1 MAKFRDTAKEFARIA
16 FPYFRGSDRLWG
28 RGLLLVVIALQL
40 FQVWLNVR
48 FNAWYNTFYTALQDK
63 NWEVFL
69 YQFGVFTVLAVFFIV
84 TAVYQLY
91 LQQWL
96 QIRWRGW
103 LTEAYLGR
111 WLADGTHYRMRL
123 KGDSADNPDQRIAE
137 DIRLFVNATLDIGIA
152 LLGSV
157 VTLISFI
164 VILWNLS
171 STTPLMI
178 GDASYQIPGYL
189 VWAALIYSALG
200 TWVTHLVGRPLIKLN
215 FDQQRYEADF
225 RFSLVRLREN
235 AEEVTLLAGEPAE
248 EERLHDRFAHVIKNW
263 HGIMSRTK
271 KLTFLT
277 AGYNQAAII
286 FPFLV
291 VSPVYFFGTLTL
303 GGLMQI
309 SQAFSQV
316 QSALSFFVSAYSSIA
331 DWKAVLDRLA
341 GFENAIDWAQKLG
354 ETAPRVEFVSEG
366 AGTLHVEQLA
376 VGLPNGQE
384 IVHLS
389 DLVIAPG
396 ERILVTGPS
405 GSGKTSLFRALGGI
419 WPFGTGSV
427 RIPEGASVLVLPQRP
442 YLPLGT
448 LRGALAYPGPQD
460 GFANGEIETVL
471 AEVGLGALG
480 DRLDTTAY
488 WTDTL
493 SGGEKQRLSIARALL
508 QKPQWLFL
516 DEATSALDE
525 ASEATLYKLLMERLP
540 DSAIV
545 SIGHRSSLNEFHERF
560 FKLSPNADGGHRLAE
575 ADKAPSPSDTVRGE
589 DEPEDEHEAALPP
602 A

>member
-1 MAKFRDTAKEFARIA
+1 MEKFRATAKEFARIA
-16 FPYFRGSDRLWG
+16 FPYFRGNDRWWG
-28 RGLLLVVIALQL
+28 RGLLLVVIGLQL
-40 FQVWLNVR
+40 FQVYLNIR
-48 FNAWYNTFYTALQDK
+48 FNSWYNTFYTALQNK
-63 NWEVFL
+63 NWDVFI
-69 YQFGVFTVLAVFFIV
+69 YQFGVFTILAVFFII

-103 LTEAYLGR
+103 LTEAYLQR
-111 WLADGTHYRMRL
+111 WLAQGTHYRMRL
-123 KGDSADNPDQRIAE
+123 RGDQADNPDQRIAD
-137 DIRLFVNATLDIGIA
+137 DIKLFINASLDIGIA
-152 LLGSV
+152 LLGSI
-157 VTLISFI
+157 VTLVSFV

-171 STTPLMI
+171 AATPLMI
-178 GDASYQIPGYL
+178 GNASYQIPGYL
-189 VWAALIYSALG
+189 VWAALVYAIFG

-235 AEEVTLLAGEPAE
+235 AEEVTLLSGEPAE
-248 EERLHDRFAHVIKNW
+248 SERLQDRFASVVKNW
-263 HGIMSRTK
+263 HDIMNRTK
-271 KLTFLT
+271 RLTFLT

-291 VSPVYFFGTLTL
+291 VSPVYFFGSLTL

-316 QSALSFFVSAYSSIA
+316 QSALSFFVTAYSSIA

-341 GFENAIDWAQKLG
+341 GFEGSIDWAQALG
-354 ETAPRVEFVSEG
+354 ETAPRVEFISEG

-376 VGLPNGQE
+376 VGLPNGRE

-389 DLVIAPG
+389 NFEVCPG
-396 ERILVTGPS
+396 DRILVTGPS

-419 WPFGTGSV
+419 WPFGTGTV

-448 LRGALAYPGPQD
+448 LRGALTYPAPQD
-460 GFANGEIETVL
+460 AFSTEEIDEVL
-471 AEVGLGALG
+471 DAVGLPAFR
-480 DRLDTTAY
+480 DQLDKTAY
-488 WTDTL
+488 WTDKL

-525 ASEATLYKLLMERLP
+525 DSEAALYQLLLERLP

-545 SIGHRSSLNEFHERF
+545 SIGHRSSLVQFHGRF
-560 FKLSPNADGGHRLAE
+560 FRLVPMGEGLHRLSE
-575 ADKAPSPSDTVRGE
+575 ADKAPPLPSE
-589 DEPEDEHEAALPP
+589 DEEEAAHEPALPP

>member
-1 MAKFRDTAKEFARIA
+1 MAKFRDTARQFARIA
-16 FPYFRGSDRLWG
+16 FPYFRGDDRWWG

-48 FNAWYNTFYTALQDK
+48 FNAWYNKFYTALQDK
-63 NWEVFL
+63 NWDVFL
-69 YQFGVFTVLAVFFIV
+69 YQFGVFTVLAVLFIV

-96 QIRWRGW
+96 QIRWR
-103 LTEAYLGR
+103 R

-123 KGDSADNPDQRIAE
+123 KGDEADNPDQRIAD
-137 DIRLFVNATLDIGIA
+137 DIKQFVDSTLNIGIA
-152 LLGSV
+152 LLGSI
-157 VTLISFI
+157 VTLISFV
-164 VILWNLS
+164 VILWGLS
-171 STTPLMI
+171 ATTPLML
-178 GDASYQIPGYL
+178 GSSSFQVPGYL
-189 VWAALIYSALG
+189 VWAALMYAVIG
-200 TWVTHLVGRPLIKLN
+200 PWITHLVGRPLIKLN

-235 AEEVTLLAGEPAE
+235 AEEVTMLEGEPAE
-248 EERLHDRFAHVIKNW
+248 EERLRDRFAHVIKNW

-366 AGTLHVEQLA
+366 PGTLHVEQLA

-419 WPFGTGSV
+419 WPFG
-427 RIPEGASVLVLPQRP
+427 
-442 YLPLGT
+442 
-448 LRGALAYPGPQD
+448 
-460 GFANGEIETVL
+460 
-471 AEVGLGALG
+471 
-480 DRLDTTAY
+480 
-488 WTDTL
+488 
-493 SGGEKQRLSIARALL
+493 
-508 QKPQWLFL
+508 
-516 DEATSALDE
+516 
-525 ASEATLYKLLMERLP
+525 
-540 DSAIV
+540 
-545 SIGHRSSLNEFHERF
+545 
-560 FKLSPNADGGHRLAE
+560 
-575 ADKAPSPSDTVRGE
+575 
-589 DEPEDEHEAALPP
+589 
-602 A
+602 